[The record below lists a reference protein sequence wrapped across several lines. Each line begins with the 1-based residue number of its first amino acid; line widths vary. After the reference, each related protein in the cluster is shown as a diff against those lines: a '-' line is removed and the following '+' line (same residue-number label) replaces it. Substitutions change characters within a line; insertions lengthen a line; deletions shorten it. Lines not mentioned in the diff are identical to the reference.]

1 LKPVD
6 RARALSTPAEAVA
19 LYREWAQQYDH
30 DVFATAGFTGSSRI
44 ADLLVEQMQRHGVAA
59 NTPILDLGCG
69 TGAVGVRLHEHGCTV
84 IDGLD
89 ISSEML
95 TIAASKQVY
104 RNLSV
109 ADLTQPVAAAERYR
123 ACVSAGT
130 FTSGHVGPSSVDHL
144 AALLVDDA
152 LVGMAVVRGGL
163 PGSGADVARLRG
175 RTDSSRWRARGGHGA
190 RTQAR
195 LTGAPQPADGAP
207 VTAIHGRSL
216 PAQCYLRRHG

>member
-1 LKPVD
+1 MKPVD
-6 RARALSTPAEAVA
+6 QARALTSPAEAVV

-44 ADLLVEQMQRHGVAA
+44 ADLLVEHMQRHGVAA

-95 TIAASKQVY
+95 AIATSKQVY

-109 ADLTQPVAAAERYR
+109 ADLTQPVASGERYR

-130 FTSGHVGPSSVDHL
+130 FTSGHVGPSSVEHL

-152 LVGMAVVRGGL
+152 VVAWVVATTVWPSFEEAFVGAGLTLLGREVEPIRRGGAPEAVMAL
-163 PGSGADVARLRG
+163 AIKRG
-175 RTDSSRWRARGGHGA
+175 
-190 RTQAR
+190 
-195 LTGAPQPADGAP
+195 
-207 VTAIHGRSL
+207 
-216 PAQCYLRRHG
+216 

>member
-1 LKPVD
+1 VKPVD
-6 RARALSTPAEAVA
+6 RARALSSPAEAVA

-69 TGAVGVRLHEHGCTV
+69 TGAVGVCLHEHGCAV

-95 TIAASKQVY
+95 AIAASKQVY

-109 ADLTQPVAAAERYR
+109 ADLTQPVAAGERYR

-130 FTSGHVGPSSVDHL
+130 FTSGHVGPSSVEHL

-152 LVGMAVVRGGL
+152 VVAWVVATTVWPSFEEAFEGAGLTLLGREVEPIRRGGAPEAVMAL
-163 PGSGADVARLRG
+163 AIKRG
-175 RTDSSRWRARGGHGA
+175 
-190 RTQAR
+190 
-195 LTGAPQPADGAP
+195 
-207 VTAIHGRSL
+207 
-216 PAQCYLRRHG
+216 